1 MVTAYLSTDI
11 SSNETYERAKD
22 LASILNTSHL
32 SIPIDSLINPFLT
45 LFELV
50 TGKFPKFSNDGG
62 SRVENI
68 ARQNL
73 QARIRMVFSYLLAQ
87 LLPWCLL
94 HRQGFLLVL
103 GTTNVD
109 ES

>member
-62 SRVENI
+62 SRVEI
-68 ARQNL
+68 SQDKIYKR
-73 QARIRMVFSYLLAQ
+73 VFEWFSHTY
-87 LLPWCLL
+87 
-94 HRQGFLLVL
+94 
-103 GTTNVD
+103 
-109 ES
+109 